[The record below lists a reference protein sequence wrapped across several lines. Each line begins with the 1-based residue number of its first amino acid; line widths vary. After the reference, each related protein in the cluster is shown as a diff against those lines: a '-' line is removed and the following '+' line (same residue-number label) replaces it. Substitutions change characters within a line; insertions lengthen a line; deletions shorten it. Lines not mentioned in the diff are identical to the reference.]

1 MIAKTTDELKSL
13 MNAIPSDRSIGLVP
27 TMGFLHAGH
36 LSLVHR
42 AREENDVVVMSIFLN
57 PTQFGPQ
64 EDLDSYPRDF
74 KGDVEKAMEA
84 GVDIIFAPTPEVMY
98 PEGYE
103 TYVEVT
109 GDRTKVLCGKT
120 RPGHFR
126 GVTTVLTKLFHLT
139 RANRAYF
146 GLKDAQQ
153 FSVVRRMVEDLNFP
167 IEVIPCPIVRDEDGL
182 ALSSRNAYLS
192 LEERQEALV
201 LNRSLRQA
209 RELVAEG
216 EHDAETILKAV
227 RHAIEASPLA
237 DVEYVE
243 MVDLNTMKSVSTVD
257 EDTLLAVAVRFGKTR
272 LIDNTLLG

>member
-13 MNAIPSDRSIGLVP
+13 INAIPSGRSIGLVP

-209 RELVAEG
+209 RELVAAG
-216 EHDAETILKAV
+216 EHDAETILNAV

>member
-13 MNAIPSDRSIGLVP
+13 INAIPSGRSIGLVP

-209 RELVAEG
+209 RELVAAG

>member
-13 MNAIPSDRSIGLVP
+13 ISAIPSGRSIGLVP

-209 RELVAEG
+209 RELVAAG
-216 EHDAETILKAV
+216 EHDAETILNAV

>member
-13 MNAIPSDRSIGLVP
+13 INAIPSGRSIGLVP

-209 RELVAEG
+209 RELVAAG
-216 EHDAETILKAV
+216 EHDAETILNAV

-243 MVDLNTMKSVSTVD
+243 MVDLNTMKSVSTAD